1 MDATAVPD
9 SYPVEREH
17 DEEDPEKESR
27 IAARR
32 KRIMQKIEA
41 DRRAAMGEKVEEVSY
56 NLCRAQQFIYAKNAL
71 FN

>member
-1 MDATAVPD
+1 MDANAVPD
-9 SYPVEREH
+9 SYPVDRER

-41 DRRAAMGEKVEEVSY
+41 DRRAAMGEKIEEVS
-56 NLCRAQQFIYAKNAL
+56 
-71 FN
+71 